1 MKTNTL
7 VKKTPISLDE
17 TKNWRSDSQS
27 KPLERGSPESQL
39 IYMYS
44 ADVRLMVCFETANH
58 FYLSHKSSIRALFN
72 PNSPIRKPIQPPP
85 ILARIAENNPISLQK
100 ICSFIL
106 KKKKNRESILKHCNK
121 MIHLTRKWICRSL
134 LHANLSKD
142 YENLRAIGEK
152 QIPHLPLYLQSCD
165 VGMQMWHLSSLL

>member
-1 MKTNTL
+1 
-7 VKKTPISLDE
+7 
-17 TKNWRSDSQS
+17 
-27 KPLERGSPESQL
+27 
-39 IYMYS
+39 MYS

-106 KKKKNRESILKHCNK
+106 KKKKKRESILKHCNK

-165 VGMQMWHLSSLL
+165 VGMQM